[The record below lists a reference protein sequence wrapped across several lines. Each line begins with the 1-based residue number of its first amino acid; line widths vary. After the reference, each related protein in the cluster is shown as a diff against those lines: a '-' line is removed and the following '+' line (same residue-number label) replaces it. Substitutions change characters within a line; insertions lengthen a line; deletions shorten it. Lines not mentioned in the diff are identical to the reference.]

1 MGEAQCGLD
10 IHFPNTVKPHRQQ
23 EMLLACYVNTVVC
36 EQLKAGMRYTTLK
49 TDWLKCSEKKF
60 EASELSAM
68 HICPKT
74 FFQNFE
80 LFKNGTVAI

>member
-1 MGEAQCGLD
+1 
-10 IHFPNTVKPHRQQ
+10 
-23 EMLLACYVNTVVC
+23 
-36 EQLKAGMRYTTLK
+36 MRYTTLK